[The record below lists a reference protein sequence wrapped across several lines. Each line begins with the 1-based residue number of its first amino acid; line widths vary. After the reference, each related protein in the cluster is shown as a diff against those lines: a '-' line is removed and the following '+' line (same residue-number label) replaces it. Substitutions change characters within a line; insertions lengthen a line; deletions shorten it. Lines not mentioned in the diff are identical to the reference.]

1 MNNSTR
7 FIFHVSIASVV
18 FGYFIATANAAS
30 ASGFDAK
37 LLELAG
43 KSSIDCGVVPLG
55 SDTSTAI
62 RCAKAAS
69 NDGKAFR
76 VSIQA
81 QGVDSEIWMGA
92 ARNAAGKMW
101 TAMSDS
107 DPSGGGHVGAA
118 IHINDCKKIGWK
130 EKYFRCL
137 DPESIP

>member
-1 MNNSTR
+1 M
-7 FIFHVSIASVV
+7 
-18 FGYFIATANAAS
+18 ATAYAAA

-55 SDTSTAI
+55 SDAIAAI
-62 RCAKAAS
+62 RCATAAS
-69 NDGKAFR
+69 DDGKAFR

-107 DPSGGGHVGAA
+107 DPSGGGHIGAA
-118 IHINDCKKIGWK
+118 INVNDCKKIRWK
-130 EKYFRCL
+130 EGSSHCL